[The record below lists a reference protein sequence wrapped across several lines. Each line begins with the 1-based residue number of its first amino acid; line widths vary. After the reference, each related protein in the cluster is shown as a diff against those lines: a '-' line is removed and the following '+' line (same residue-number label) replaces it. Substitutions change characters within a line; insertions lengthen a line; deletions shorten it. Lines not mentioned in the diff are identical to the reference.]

1 MGEVAD
7 TMTKK
12 KKKGRP
18 SLLDLQKRAI
28 KQQQLQ
34 QQQNNHHD
42 DPRSGSKN
50 PNSPNSGTRS
60 KRRNPNPN
68 GVSSSGSPWIKDE
81 DEEDD
86 DERREK
92 KHRLLH
98 GLNSHSH
105 RHSPNSQSGGSD
117 LNLDETPVNR
127 RKIGG
132 GGGGSGFTG
141 EKGTKATDILQGSPV
156 ESGPTTPLPD
166 KKLLVFILDRL
177 QKKDTYGVYSD
188 PVDPEELPDYHEII
202 TNPMDFST
210 VRKKLD
216 SGAYASL
223 EQFEFDS
230 FELVRL
236 LLVLK
241 FLWKLLG
248 IFIFK
253 FSCSFLYGD
262 PLLDVVWRLGVHV
275 LCSLGCRRNAD
286 PKVVFRSSV
295 PSGPATLQGDVFLI
309 CSNAMEYNSSDT
321 VYYRQARAIQELAKK
336 DFENLR
342 QDSDDEEPQS
352 QQEQQ
357 QPKVARRGRPPK
369 KQPEPSSIDRTASE
383 LSADALIPGG
393 DSSNKFSGAY
403 NLRKT
408 PPSNKFRQAETS
420 VRINH
425 NSETQSGWS
434 VDWENEFPPS
444 VVKAVNKYGMKHFNV
459 DDNRRDTYNHLPT
472 STQEPSVLTTLED
485 ELKQLIPVGLNT
497 EYGYARSLARYAANL
512 GPVAWKVAS
521 KRIGTALPSGV
532 KFGLGWVGDNPA
544 GTEEDEPQKQT
555 VLVPSLGKQKCSND
569 LASGDHSN
577 RILSPTASV
586 SSAFIGNRHSS
597 AQGIEEIA
605 PSRVLNRETEFP
617 SSSTSRQAGPLIKPE
632 SSNRGFSGFSHSPSP
647 MIGAT
652 SQQQQNLT
660 NESIPGSQQQG
671 LLFPYN
677 KQEFHRFPPDLNARL
692 VSPNSPGANQQT
704 SSSSSQHPDLA
715 LQL

>member
-1 MGEVAD
+1 MGEVAE

-28 KQQQLQ
+28 KQQQQ
-34 QQQNNHHD
+34 HHRNNHD
-42 DPRSGSKN
+42 DHRSGSKN

-68 GVSSSGSPWIKDE
+68 GVSSSDSPLS
-81 DEEDD
+81 EEDD

-92 KHRLLH
+92 KHKLLY
-98 GLNSHSH
+98 GLNSNSN
-105 RHSPNSQSGGSD
+105 RHSPNPQSRGSD

-132 GGGGSGFTG
+132 GGGGGSGFTG
-141 EKGTKATDILQGSPV
+141 EKASKATDILQGSPV
-156 ESGPTTPLPD
+156 ESGGPTTPLPD
-166 KKLLVFILDRL
+166 KQLLVFILDRL

-216 SGAYASL
+216 SGAYATL
-223 EQFEFDS
+223 EQFEVRSCILRALDS
-230 FELVRL
+230 SML
-236 LLVLK
+236 L
-241 FLWKLLG
+241 
-248 IFIFK
+248 
-253 FSCSFLYGD
+253 
-262 PLLDVVWRLGVHV
+262 PE
-275 LCSLGCRRNAD
+275 
-286 PKVVFRSSV
+286 
-295 PSGPATLQGDVFLI
+295 PSTGGDVFLI

-342 QDSDDEEPQS
+342 RDSDDEEPQS
-352 QQEQQ
+352 QQEQQQ

-383 LSADALIPGG
+383 ISADALIPGG
-393 DSSNKFSGAY
+393 DGSNRFSGAY

-408 PPSNKFRQAETS
+408 PPSHKFRQAETS

-459 DDNRRDTYNHLPT
+459 DENKRDTYNHLPA

-485 ELKQLIPVGLNT
+485 ELKQLIPVGLTT

-512 GPVAWKVAS
+512 GPVAWKIAS
-521 KRIGTALPSGV
+521 KRIETVLPPGI
-532 KFGLGWVGDNPA
+532 KYGPGWVEENPA
-544 GTEEDEPQKQT
+544 GTEEDNDPQK
-555 VLVPSLGKQKCSND
+555 KKCSND
-569 LASGDHSN
+569 LASDNHSN

-597 AQGIEEIA
+597 SSQGIEETAA
-605 PSRVLNRETEFP
+605 PSRAFP
-617 SSSTSRQAGPLIKPE
+617 PASSSRQAGPLIKPE
-632 SSNRGFSGFSHSPSP
+632 SSINGLTRGFSGFGHSPSP

-652 SQQQQNLT
+652 RQQQPNLA
-660 NESIPGSQQQG
+660 NETMPGPQQQG
-671 LLFPYN
+671 MLFPYN
-677 KQEFHRFPPDLNARL
+677 KQEFDRFPPDLNARL

-704 SSSSSQHPDLA
+704 GSSSSQHPDLA

>member
-34 QQQNNHHD
+34 QQQHHRNNHD
-42 DPRSGSKN
+42 DPRSGPQN

-68 GVSSSGSPWIKDE
+68 GVSSSGSPWIKDD

-117 LNLDETPVNR
+117 LNLDETPEASFNR

-132 GGGGSGFTG
+132 GGGGGSGFAG
-141 EKGTKATDILQGSPV
+141 EKASKATDILQGSPV

-223 EQFEFDS
+223 EQFE
-230 FELVRL
+230 
-236 LLVLK
+236 
-241 FLWKLLG
+241 
-248 IFIFK
+248 
-253 FSCSFLYGD
+253 
-262 PLLDVVWRLGVHV
+262 
-275 LCSLGCRRNAD
+275 
-286 PKVVFRSSV
+286 
-295 PSGPATLQGDVFLI
+295 GDVFLI

-357 QPKVARRGRPPK
+357 QQQQQQPKVARRGRPPK

-383 LSADALIPGG
+383 ISADALIPGG

-459 DDNRRDTYNHLPT
+459 DDNRRDTYNHLST

-512 GPVAWKVAS
+512 GPVAWKIAS
-521 KRIGTALPSGV
+521 KRIGTALPPGV
-532 KFGLGWVGDNPA
+532 KFGPGWVGDNPS
-544 GTEEDEPQKQT
+544 GTEEDDSQKQT
-555 VLVPSLGKQKCSND
+555 LLGKQKCSND
-569 LASGDHSN
+569 LASDDHSN
-577 RILSPTASV
+577 RILSPAASV

-597 AQGIEEIA
+597 SAQGIEETA
-605 PSRVLNRETEFP
+605 PSRVLVSEFP
-617 SSSTSRQAGPLIKPE
+617 SSSSSRQAGPLIKPE

-647 MIGAT
+647 MIGVT
-652 SQQQQNLT
+652 SQQQPNST
-660 NESIPGSQQQG
+660 TEAVPGSQQQG

-677 KQEFHRFPPDLNARL
+677 KQEFHRFPPDLNARI

>member
-1 MGEVAD
+1 MGEVAE

-34 QQQNNHHD
+34 QQQHHRNNHD
-42 DPRSGSKN
+42 DHRSGSKN

-68 GVSSSGSPWIKDE
+68 GVSSSDSPLS
-81 DEEDD
+81 EEDD

-92 KHRLLH
+92 KHKLLY
-98 GLNSHSH
+98 GLNSHSNP
-105 RHSPNSQSGGSD
+105 HSPNPQSRGSD
-117 LNLDETPVNR
+117 LHLDETPVNR

-132 GGGGSGFTG
+132 GSGFTG
-141 EKGTKATDILQGSPV
+141 EKASKATDILQGSPV
-156 ESGPTTPLPD
+156 ESGGPTTPLPD
-166 KKLLVFILDRL
+166 KQLLVFILDRL

-216 SGAYASL
+216 SGAYATL
-223 EQFEFDS
+223 EQFE
-230 FELVRL
+230 
-236 LLVLK
+236 
-241 FLWKLLG
+241 
-248 IFIFK
+248 
-253 FSCSFLYGD
+253 
-262 PLLDVVWRLGVHV
+262 
-275 LCSLGCRRNAD
+275 
-286 PKVVFRSSV
+286 
-295 PSGPATLQGDVFLI
+295 GDVFLI

-342 QDSDDEEPQS
+342 RDSDDEEPQS
-352 QQEQQ
+352 QQEQQQ

-383 LSADALIPGG
+383 ISADALIPGG
-393 DSSNKFSGAY
+393 DSSNRFSGAY

-408 PPSNKFRQAETS
+408 PPSHKFRQAETS

-459 DDNRRDTYNHLPT
+459 DENKRDTYNHLPA

-485 ELKQLIPVGLNT
+485 ELKQLIPVGLTT

-512 GPVAWKVAS
+512 GPVAWKIAS
-521 KRIGTALPSGV
+521 KRIETVLPPGI
-532 KFGLGWVGDNPA
+532 KYGPGWVEENPA
-544 GTEEDEPQKQT
+544 GTEEDNDPQ
-555 VLVPSLGKQKCSND
+555 KQKCSND
-569 LASGDHSN
+569 LASDNHSN

-597 AQGIEEIA
+597 SSQGIEETAA
-605 PSRVLNRETEFP
+605 PSRAFP
-617 SSSTSRQAGPLIKPE
+617 PASSSRQAGPLIKPE
-632 SSNRGFSGFSHSPSP
+632 SSINGLTRGFSGFGHSPSP

-652 SQQQQNLT
+652 RQQQPNLA
-660 NESIPGSQQQG
+660 NETMPGPQQQG
-671 LLFPYN
+671 MLFPYN
-677 KQEFHRFPPDLNARL
+677 KQEFDRFPPDLNARL

-704 SSSSSQHPDLA
+704 GSSSSQHPDLA

>member
-1 MGEVAD
+1 
-7 TMTKK
+7 MTKK

-132 GGGGSGFTG
+132 GGGGSGFT
-141 EKGTKATDILQGSPV
+141 ILMMINFKTSIYMWTGSPV

-223 EQFEFDS
+223 EQFE
-230 FELVRL
+230 
-236 LLVLK
+236 
-241 FLWKLLG
+241 
-248 IFIFK
+248 
-253 FSCSFLYGD
+253 
-262 PLLDVVWRLGVHV
+262 
-275 LCSLGCRRNAD
+275 
-286 PKVVFRSSV
+286 
-295 PSGPATLQGDVFLI
+295 GDVFLI

>member
-1 MGEVAD
+1 MGEVAE

-34 QQQNNHHD
+34 QQHNNHD
-42 DPRSGSKN
+42 DHRSGSKN

-68 GVSSSGSPWIKDE
+68 GVSSSDSPLS
-81 DEEDD
+81 EEDD

-92 KHRLLH
+92 KHKLLY
-98 GLNSHSH
+98 GLNSHSN
-105 RHSPNSQSGGSD
+105 RHSPNSQSRGSD
-117 LNLDETPVNR
+117 LNLDESPVNR
-127 RKIGG
+127 LKIGG
-132 GGGGSGFTG
+132 GGGGSEFTG
-141 EKGTKATDILQGSPV
+141 EKASKATDIPQGSPV
-156 ESGPTTPLPD
+156 ESGGPTTPLPD
-166 KKLLVFILDRL
+166 KQLLVFILDRL

-223 EQFEFDS
+223 EQFE
-230 FELVRL
+230 
-236 LLVLK
+236 
-241 FLWKLLG
+241 
-248 IFIFK
+248 
-253 FSCSFLYGD
+253 
-262 PLLDVVWRLGVHV
+262 
-275 LCSLGCRRNAD
+275 
-286 PKVVFRSSV
+286 
-295 PSGPATLQGDVFLI
+295 GDVFLI

-336 DFENLR
+336 DFDNLR

-357 QPKVARRGRPPK
+357 PKVARRGRPPK
-369 KQPEPSSIDRTASE
+369 KHLEPSSIDRTASE
-383 LSADALIPGG
+383 ISADALIPGG
-393 DSSNKFSGAY
+393 DSSNRFSGAY

-408 PPSNKFRQAETS
+408 PPSHKFRQAETS

-485 ELKQLIPVGLNT
+485 ELKQLIPVGLTT

-512 GPVAWKVAS
+512 GPVAWKIAS
-521 KRIGTALPSGV
+521 KRIETVLPPGI
-532 KFGLGWVGDNPA
+532 KYGPGWVEENPA

-555 VLVPSLGKQKCSND
+555 VLGKQKCSND
-569 LASGDHSN
+569 LASDDHSN

-597 AQGIEEIA
+597 SSQGIEETA
-605 PSRVLNRETEFP
+605 PSRAFP
-617 SSSTSRQAGPLIKPE
+617 SSSSSSRQAGPLIKPE
-632 SSNRGFSGFSHSPSP
+632 RSNGLTRGFSGFSQSPSP
-647 MIGAT
+647 MVGAT
-652 SQQQQNLT
+652 RQKQPNLT
-660 NESIPGSQQQG
+660 NETMPGSQHQQG
-671 LLFPYN
+671 LLFPYS
-677 KQEFHRFPPDLNARL
+677 KQEFDRFPPDLNARL

-704 SSSSSQHPDLA
+704 GSSSSQHPDLA

>member
-34 QQQNNHHD
+34 QQQQQQHHRNNHD
-42 DPRSGSKN
+42 DPRSASQN

-68 GVSSSGSPWIKDE
+68 GVSSSDAPWIKDD

-86 DERREK
+86 DERQEK

-117 LNLDETPVNR
+117 LNLDETPEASFNR

-141 EKGTKATDILQGSPV
+141 EKASKATDILQGSPV

-223 EQFEFDS
+223 EQFE
-230 FELVRL
+230 
-236 LLVLK
+236 
-241 FLWKLLG
+241 
-248 IFIFK
+248 
-253 FSCSFLYGD
+253 
-262 PLLDVVWRLGVHV
+262 
-275 LCSLGCRRNAD
+275 
-286 PKVVFRSSV
+286 
-295 PSGPATLQGDVFLI
+295 GDVFLI

-342 QDSDDEEPQS
+342 QESDDEEPQS
-352 QQEQQ
+352 QQEQQQQQQQ

-383 LSADALIPGG
+383 ISADALIPGG

-459 DDNRRDTYNHLPT
+459 DDNRRDTYNHLST
-472 STQEPSVLTTLED
+472 CTQEPSVLTTLED

-512 GPVAWKVAS
+512 GPVAWKIAS

-532 KFGLGWVGDNPA
+532 KFGLGWVGDNPS
-544 GTEEDEPQKQT
+544 GTEEDDDHQKQT
-555 VLVPSLGKQKCSND
+555 LLGKQKCSND
-569 LASGDHSN
+569 LASDDHSN
-577 RILSPTASV
+577 RILSPAASV

-597 AQGIEEIA
+597 SAQGIEETA
-605 PSRVLNRETEFP
+605 PSRVLVSEFP
-617 SSSTSRQAGPLIKPE
+617 SSSSSRQAGPLIKPE
-632 SSNRGFSGFSHSPSP
+632 SSNRRFSGFSHSPSP
-647 MIGAT
+647 MIGVT
-652 SQQQQNLT
+652 SQQQPNST
-660 NESIPGSQQQG
+660 TEAVPGSQQQG

-677 KQEFHRFPPDLNARL
+677 KQEFHRFPPDLNARI

>member
-1 MGEVAD
+1 MGEVAE

-28 KQQQLQ
+28 KQQQQ
-34 QQQNNHHD
+34 HHRNNHD
-42 DPRSGSKN
+42 DHRSGSKN

-68 GVSSSGSPWIKDE
+68 GVSSSDSPLS
-81 DEEDD
+81 EEDD

-92 KHRLLH
+92 KHKLLY
-98 GLNSHSH
+98 GLNSNSN
-105 RHSPNSQSGGSD
+105 RHSPNPQSRGSD

-132 GGGGSGFTG
+132 GGGGGSGFTG
-141 EKGTKATDILQGSPV
+141 EKASKATDILQGSPV
-156 ESGPTTPLPD
+156 ESGGPTTPLPD
-166 KKLLVFILDRL
+166 KQLLVFILDRL

-188 PVDPEELPDYHEII
+188 PVDPEEQLPDYHEII

-216 SGAYASL
+216 SGAYATL
-223 EQFEFDS
+223 EQFE
-230 FELVRL
+230 
-236 LLVLK
+236 
-241 FLWKLLG
+241 
-248 IFIFK
+248 
-253 FSCSFLYGD
+253 
-262 PLLDVVWRLGVHV
+262 
-275 LCSLGCRRNAD
+275 
-286 PKVVFRSSV
+286 
-295 PSGPATLQGDVFLI
+295 GDVFLI

-342 QDSDDEEPQS
+342 RDSDDEEPQS
-352 QQEQQ
+352 QQEQQQ

-383 LSADALIPGG
+383 ISADALIPGG
-393 DSSNKFSGAY
+393 DGSNRFSGAY

-408 PPSNKFRQAETS
+408 PPSHKFRQAETS

-459 DDNRRDTYNHLPT
+459 DENKRDTYNHLPA

-485 ELKQLIPVGLNT
+485 ELKQLIPVGLTT

-512 GPVAWKVAS
+512 GPVAWKIAS
-521 KRIGTALPSGV
+521 KRIETVLPPGI
-532 KFGLGWVGDNPA
+532 KYGPGWVEENPA
-544 GTEEDEPQKQT
+544 GTEEDNDPQK
-555 VLVPSLGKQKCSND
+555 KKCSND
-569 LASGDHSN
+569 LASDNHSN

-597 AQGIEEIA
+597 SSQGIEETAA
-605 PSRVLNRETEFP
+605 PSRAFP
-617 SSSTSRQAGPLIKPE
+617 PASSSRQAGPLIKPE
-632 SSNRGFSGFSHSPSP
+632 SSINGLTRGFSGFGHSPSP

-652 SQQQQNLT
+652 RQKQPNLA
-660 NESIPGSQQQG
+660 NETMPGPQQQG
-671 LLFPYN
+671 MLFPYN
-677 KQEFHRFPPDLNARL
+677 KQEFDRFPPDLNARL

-704 SSSSSQHPDLA
+704 GSSSSQHPDLA

>member
-34 QQQNNHHD
+34 QQQQHRNQDDQHHQNQHH
-42 DPRSGSKN
+42 RSGSKN
-50 PNSPNSGTRS
+50 PNSLNHAPNSASRS
-60 KRRNPNPN
+60 KRRNPNSN
-68 GVSSSGSPWIKDE
+68 GDSPWIKDE
-81 DEEDD
+81 DDNNIEDNDD

-92 KHRLLH
+92 KHKLLH
-98 GLNSHSH
+98 GLNSHHQSH
-105 RHSPNSQSGGSD
+105 RHSPNSHQSD
-117 LNLDETPVNR
+117 LNLDETPEASF
-127 RKIGG
+127 KFS
-132 GGGGSGFTG
+132 GGSIHTG
-141 EKGTKATDILQGSPV
+141 EKASKATDILQGSPV

-223 EQFEFDS
+223 EQFE
-230 FELVRL
+230 R
-236 LLVLK
+236 
-241 FLWKLLG
+241 
-248 IFIFK
+248 
-253 FSCSFLYGD
+253 
-262 PLLDVVWRLGVHV
+262 
-275 LCSLGCRRNAD
+275 
-286 PKVVFRSSV
+286 
-295 PSGPATLQGDVFLI
+295 DVFLI
-309 CSNAMEYNSSDT
+309 CTNAMEYNSSDT

-352 QQEQQ
+352 SQQQQQ

-383 LSADALIPGG
+383 ISADTLGGG
-393 DSSNKFSGAY
+393 DSSNKFSAAY
-403 NLRKT
+403 NLRKA
-408 PPSNKFRQAETS
+408 PPYKFRQAESS

-434 VDWENEFPPS
+434 IDWENEFPSS

-459 DDNRRDTYNHLPT
+459 DDNRRDTYNHLST
-472 STQEPSVLTTLED
+472 SSQEPSVLTTLED

-497 EYGYARSLARYAANL
+497 EYGYARSLARFAANL

-521 KRIGTALPSGV
+521 RRIETVLPPGI
-532 KFGLGWVGDNPA
+532 KFGLGWVGENPA
-544 GTEEDEPQKQT
+544 GPEEDDNSQKQN
-555 VLVPSLGKQKCSND
+555 LVMSSGKQKCSND
-569 LASGDHSN
+569 LASDDHSN

-597 AQGIEEIA
+597 SQTIEETA
-605 PSRVLNRETEFP
+605 PPPARVLNPETDHP
-617 SSSTSRQAGPLIKPE
+617 STSSSRQAGPLIKLE
-632 SSNRGFSGFSHSPSP
+632 NSNGLIRGFGGFSHNANQMLGTARQQQQQQEEGNVSNE
-647 MIGAT
+647 AT
-652 SQQQQNLT
+652 QSSQQQQ
-660 NESIPGSQQQG
+660 G
-671 LLFPYN
+671 LMFPYT

-692 VSPNSPGANQQT
+692 VSPNSPGSNQQT
-704 SSSSSQHPDLA
+704 GSSPSQHPDLA

>member
-223 EQFEFDS
+223 EQFE
-230 FELVRL
+230 
-236 LLVLK
+236 
-241 FLWKLLG
+241 
-248 IFIFK
+248 
-253 FSCSFLYGD
+253 
-262 PLLDVVWRLGVHV
+262 
-275 LCSLGCRRNAD
+275 
-286 PKVVFRSSV
+286 
-295 PSGPATLQGDVFLI
+295 GDVFLI

-357 QPKVARRGRPPK
+357 QPKVARRGP
-369 KQPEPSSIDRTASE
+369 
-383 LSADALIPGG
+383 DALIPGG

-485 ELKQLIPVGLNT
+485 ELKQLIQSRYHKSCYILLYGETRVGLNT

-555 VLVPSLGKQKCSND
+555 NPVSNSFSLK
-569 LASGDHSN
+569 
-577 RILSPTASV
+577 
-586 SSAFIGNRHSS
+586 AFIGNRHSS

-605 PSRVLNRETEFP
+605 PVLNRETEFP

-652 SQQQQNLT
+652 
-660 NESIPGSQQQG
+660 
-671 LLFPYN
+671 
-677 KQEFHRFPPDLNARL
+677 RVPPVSTDLNARL
-692 VSPNSPGANQQT
+692 VSPNSPGPISRLVLPRRSILIWHYSYEKMNGSLEDKRMKKKIFRRLSQPCIFLPQCQSHEARNV
-704 SSSSSQHPDLA
+704 SSTAPEVTRTPLHDS
-715 LQL
+715 

>member
-28 KQQQLQ
+28 KQQLQ
-34 QQQNNHHD
+34 QQHHHKQEQEQD
-42 DPRSGSKN
+42 DVSRSGSKN
-50 PNSPNSGTRS
+50 PNSLNSPSRS
-60 KRRNPNPN
+60 KRRNPN
-68 GVSSSGSPWIKDE
+68 SIKNEE
-81 DEEDD
+81 DGEEEEEEEDD

-92 KHRLLH
+92 KLRLLH

-105 RHSPNSQSGGSD
+105 RHSPNSQSD
-117 LNLDETPVNR
+117 LNLHDTPEASLIR
-127 RKIGG
+127 RKIVS
-132 GGGGSGFTG
+132 GSDYNTG
-141 EKGTKATDILQGSPV
+141 EKASKATDILQGSPV

-210 VRKKLD
+210 LRKKLD

-223 EQFEFDS
+223 EQFE
-230 FELVRL
+230 R
-236 LLVLK
+236 
-241 FLWKLLG
+241 
-248 IFIFK
+248 
-253 FSCSFLYGD
+253 
-262 PLLDVVWRLGVHV
+262 
-275 LCSLGCRRNAD
+275 
-286 PKVVFRSSV
+286 
-295 PSGPATLQGDVFLI
+295 DVFLI
-309 CSNAMEYNSSDT
+309 CANAMEYNSADT

-342 QDSDDEEPQS
+342 QDSDDEEPQNQL
-352 QQEQQ
+352 QQQQQQQ

-383 LSADALIPGG
+383 ISADALIPGG

-408 PPSNKFRQAETS
+408 PPSYKFRQAETS

-425 NSETQSGWS
+425 NSENQSNWS
-434 VDWENEFPPS
+434 IDWENEFPPS

-459 DDNRRDTYNHLPT
+459 DDNRRDTYNHLST
-472 STQEPSVLTTLED
+472 SSQEPSVLTTLED

-512 GPVAWKVAS
+512 GPVAWKIAS
-521 KRIGTALPSGV
+521 RRIETVLPSGI
-532 KFGLGWVGDNPA
+532 KFGLGWVGENPA
-544 GTEEDEPQKQT
+544 GPEEDDPQKQI
-555 VLVPSLGKQKCSND
+555 LLMSSGKQKCSND
-569 LASGDHSN
+569 LASDDHSN

-597 AQGIEEIA
+597 SQGIEETA
-605 PSRVLNRETEFP
+605 QPPTRVLNPETEYP
-617 SSSTSRQAGPLIKPE
+617 SSSSHQPGPLIKPE
-632 SSNRGFSGFSHSPSP
+632 SINGLTHGFSGFSHNPTP
-647 MIGAT
+647 MPGIT
-652 SQQQQNLT
+652 RQQQPNLAK
-660 NESIPGSQQQG
+660 EAIPGPQQQG
-671 LLFPYN
+671 SLFPYV

-692 VSPNSPGANQQT
+692 VSPNSPGSNQQT
-704 SSSSSQHPDLA
+704 GSSSSQHPDLA

>member
-34 QQQNNHHD
+34 QQQHHRNNHD
-42 DPRSGSKN
+42 DPRSGPQN

-68 GVSSSGSPWIKDE
+68 GVSSSGSPWIKDD

-117 LNLDETPVNR
+117 LNLDETPEASFNR

-132 GGGGSGFTG
+132 GGGGGSGFAG
-141 EKGTKATDILQGSPV
+141 EKASKATDILQGSPV

-210 VRKKLD
+210 VRKKLA
-216 SGAYASL
+216 SGAYDSL
-223 EQFEFDS
+223 EQFE
-230 FELVRL
+230 
-236 LLVLK
+236 
-241 FLWKLLG
+241 
-248 IFIFK
+248 
-253 FSCSFLYGD
+253 
-262 PLLDVVWRLGVHV
+262 
-275 LCSLGCRRNAD
+275 
-286 PKVVFRSSV
+286 
-295 PSGPATLQGDVFLI
+295 GDVFLI

-321 VYYRQARAIQELAKK
+321 VYYRQARAIHELAKK

-352 QQEQQ
+352 QQEQQQQQ

-383 LSADALIPGG
+383 ISADALIPGG

-459 DDNRRDTYNHLPT
+459 DDNRRDTYNHLST

-512 GPVAWKVAS
+512 GPVAWKIAS
-521 KRIGTALPSGV
+521 KRIGTALPPGV
-532 KFGLGWVGDNPA
+532 KFGPGWVGDNPS
-544 GTEEDEPQKQT
+544 GTEEDDSQKQT
-555 VLVPSLGKQKCSND
+555 LLGKQKCSND
-569 LASGDHSN
+569 LASDDHSN
-577 RILSPTASV
+577 RILSPAASV

-597 AQGIEEIA
+597 SAQGIEETA
-605 PSRVLNRETEFP
+605 PSRVLVSEFP
-617 SSSTSRQAGPLIKPE
+617 SSSSSRQAGPLIKPE

-647 MIGAT
+647 MIGVT
-652 SQQQQNLT
+652 SQQQPNST
-660 NESIPGSQQQG
+660 TEAVPGSQQQG

-677 KQEFHRFPPDLNARL
+677 KQEFHRFPPDLNARI

-704 SSSSSQHPDLA
+704 SSSSSLHPDLA

>member
-34 QQQNNHHD
+34 QQQQQQQQPQHHRNNHD
-42 DPRSGSKN
+42 DPRSASQN

-68 GVSSSGSPWIKDE
+68 GVSSSDAPWIKDD

-98 GLNSHSH
+98 GLNSHYH

-117 LNLDETPVNR
+117 LNLDETPEASFNR

-141 EKGTKATDILQGSPV
+141 EKASKATDILQGSPV

-223 EQFEFDS
+223 EQFE
-230 FELVRL
+230 
-236 LLVLK
+236 
-241 FLWKLLG
+241 
-248 IFIFK
+248 
-253 FSCSFLYGD
+253 
-262 PLLDVVWRLGVHV
+262 
-275 LCSLGCRRNAD
+275 
-286 PKVVFRSSV
+286 
-295 PSGPATLQGDVFLI
+295 GDVFLI

-342 QDSDDEEPQS
+342 QESDDEEPQS
-352 QQEQQ
+352 QQEQQQQQQ

-383 LSADALIPGG
+383 ISADALIPGG

-459 DDNRRDTYNHLPT
+459 DDNRRDTYNHLST
-472 STQEPSVLTTLED
+472 CTQEPSVLTTLED

-512 GPVAWKVAS
+512 GPVAWKIAS

-532 KFGLGWVGDNPA
+532 KFGLGWVGDNPS
-544 GTEEDEPQKQT
+544 GTEEDNDPQKQT
-555 VLVPSLGKQKCSND
+555 LLGKQKCSND
-569 LASGDHSN
+569 LASDDHSN
-577 RILSPTASV
+577 RILSPAASV

-597 AQGIEEIA
+597 SAQGIEETA
-605 PSRVLNRETEFP
+605 PSRVLVSEFP
-617 SSSTSRQAGPLIKPE
+617 SSSSSRQAGPLIKPE
-632 SSNRGFSGFSHSPSP
+632 SSNRRFSGFSHSPSP
-647 MIGAT
+647 MIGVT
-652 SQQQQNLT
+652 SQQQPNST
-660 NESIPGSQQQG
+660 TEAVPGSQQQG

-677 KQEFHRFPPDLNARL
+677 KQEFHRFPPDLNARI

>member
-1 MGEVAD
+1 MGEVAE

-28 KQQQLQ
+28 KQQQQ
-34 QQQNNHHD
+34 HHRNNHD
-42 DPRSGSKN
+42 DHRSGSKN

-68 GVSSSGSPWIKDE
+68 GVSSSDSPLS
-81 DEEDD
+81 EEDD

-92 KHRLLH
+92 KHKLLY
-98 GLNSHSH
+98 GLNS
-105 RHSPNSQSGGSD
+105 NSNPQSRGSD

-132 GGGGSGFTG
+132 GGGGGSGFTG
-141 EKGTKATDILQGSPV
+141 EKASKATDILQGSPV
-156 ESGPTTPLPD
+156 ESGGPTTPLPD
-166 KKLLVFILDRL
+166 KQLLVFILDRL

-216 SGAYASL
+216 SGAYATL
-223 EQFEFDS
+223 EQFE
-230 FELVRL
+230 
-236 LLVLK
+236 
-241 FLWKLLG
+241 
-248 IFIFK
+248 
-253 FSCSFLYGD
+253 
-262 PLLDVVWRLGVHV
+262 
-275 LCSLGCRRNAD
+275 
-286 PKVVFRSSV
+286 
-295 PSGPATLQGDVFLI
+295 GDVFLI

-342 QDSDDEEPQS
+342 RDSDDEEPQS
-352 QQEQQ
+352 QQDQQQ

-383 LSADALIPGG
+383 ISADALIPGG
-393 DSSNKFSGAY
+393 DGSNRFSGAY

-408 PPSNKFRQAETS
+408 PPSHKFRQAETS

-459 DDNRRDTYNHLPT
+459 DENKRDTYNHLPA

-485 ELKQLIPVGLNT
+485 ELKQLIPVGLTT

-512 GPVAWKVAS
+512 GPVAWKIAS
-521 KRIGTALPSGV
+521 KRIETVLPPGI
-532 KFGLGWVGDNPA
+532 KYGPGWVEENPA
-544 GTEEDEPQKQT
+544 GTEEDNDPQ
-555 VLVPSLGKQKCSND
+555 KQKCSND
-569 LASGDHSN
+569 LASDNHSN

-597 AQGIEEIA
+597 SSQGIEETAA
-605 PSRVLNRETEFP
+605 PSRAFP
-617 SSSTSRQAGPLIKPE
+617 PASSSRQAGPLIKPE
-632 SSNRGFSGFSHSPSP
+632 SSINGLTRGFSGFGHSPSP

-652 SQQQQNLT
+652 RQQQPNLA
-660 NESIPGSQQQG
+660 NETMPGPQQQG
-671 LLFPYN
+671 MLFPYN
-677 KQEFHRFPPDLNARL
+677 KQEFDRFPPDLNARL

-704 SSSSSQHPDLA
+704 GSSSSQHPDLA